1 MDTLRGN
8 VERITYTNPSN
19 GYTVLLIRADATHS
33 VPKVSGMVTVV
44 GTLPTINLGEDLEFT
59 GVWHDDPRYGRQFK
73 AETCTPAMPS
83 SRDGLIAYLGGGLV
97 KGVGM
102 KTAEKI
108 VGFLGKNALATL
120 ENNPARLYDVPG
132 LRHELAQKLIEA
144 LSSGQQSRR
153 ALVALQDMGISGVMA
168 SRIIKELGPDAP
180 SIVRE
185 NPYTL
190 ADEVY
195 GYGFTRADAVA
206 RKLGVGG
213 SDPNRIRA
221 GLRYTLNQAAFDGH
235 VYLPRTELIQ
245 KAGEA
250 LQVENPTL
258 IESLIAQEV
267 FHERLML
274 EGDADSPDAAIYTPE
289 YYEAETHA
297 TDALER
303 MAQAG
308 SLIRIPARQALES
321 GLFDTI
327 ASQHNIT
334 LSEQQR
340 DAAAAALLN
349 KVSILTGGPGTGKT
363 TTLRT
368 VIHALE
374 AIEVPFAL
382 ASPTG
387 RAAKRLAEA
396 TGRPAMTIHRLL
408 GFMPNT
414 GEFMYDESN
423 PLEIAMLV
431 LDETSMLDMMLF
443 DAVLRAL
450 KPETHLLLVG
460 DVDQLP
466 SVGAGNVLRDMI
478 ASGAAHVTRLKTI
491 FRQGSGSRIVSNA
504 HLINA
509 GEEPVLDN
517 SIADTDFYFFNAD
530 DPDMAGDLIVDI
542 VVSRLPGKFGI
553 DPLHD
558 VQVIAPMYR
567 GAAGVDALNSKL
579 QAMLNPANGQPEYR
593 GGGRVLRE
601 RDKVMQTKNNYELE
615 VFNGDIGY
623 ITEIDREYGVAVEMD
638 TGEVQYEL
646 HHVDQLIH
654 AYCISTHR
662 SQGSEYPVVVMPVLT
677 SQYVM
682 LQRNLL
688 YTAITR
694 ARRMVVLVGSRK
706 AIAIAVSNAKVSER
720 YTALHKR
727 LQARARGDRSS
738 EF

>member
-19 GYTVLLIRADATHS
+19 GYTVLLIRADAAHS

-44 GTLPTINLGEDLEFT
+44 GTLPVINLGENLEFS
-59 GVWHDDPRYGRQFK
+59 GKWHDDPRYGRQFK

-83 SRDGLIAYLGGGLV
+83 SREGLIAYLGGGLV

-108 VGFLGKNALATL
+108 VQFLGKNALATL
-120 ENNPARLYDVPG
+120 DSNPKRLYDVPG
-132 LRHELAQKLIEA
+132 LKPELAEKLIEA
-144 LSSGQQSRR
+144 LSTGQQNRR
-153 ALVALQDMGISGVMA
+153 ALIALQDMGISGAMA
-168 SRIIKELGPDAP
+168 ARIVKQLGPDSP
-180 SIVRE
+180 RIVRE

-206 RKLGVGG
+206 RTLGVQN
-213 SDPNRIRA
+213 DDHNRIRA

-235 VYLPRTELIQ
+235 VYLPRHVLVE
-245 KAGEA
+245 KAREA
-250 LQVENPTL
+250 LKVDDPML
-258 IESLIAQEV
+258 IDVLIAQEV
-267 FHERLML
+267 FHERLMI
-274 EGDADSPDAAIYTPE
+274 EGEATSPDAAIYTPE

-297 TDALER
+297 ADALER
-303 MAQAG
+303 MAQSG
-308 SLIRIPARQALES
+308 SIIRIPAKNALES
-321 GLFDTI
+321 GLFEQI
-327 ASQHNIT
+327 ADQHNIA
-334 LSEQQR
+334 LSPQQR

-349 KVSILTGGPGTGKT
+349 KISILTGGPGTGKT
-363 TTLRT
+363 TTLKT

-374 AIEVPFAL
+374 SLDVPFAL

-396 TGRPAMTIHRLL
+396 TGHPATTIHRLL

-414 GEFMYDESN
+414 GEFMYDENN

-431 LDETSMLDMMLF
+431 LDETSMLDMLLF

-478 ASGAAHVTRLKTI
+478 ASGMAHVTRLKTI
-491 FRQGSGSRIVSNA
+491 FRQGEGSRIVSNA

-517 SIADTDFYFFNAD
+517 SIADTDFYFFSAD

-542 VVSRLPGKFGI
+542 VTSRLPGKFGF

-567 GAAGVDALNSKL
+567 GAAGVDTLNSKL
-579 QAMLNPANGQPEYR
+579 QAMLNPPNGQPEYR

-615 VFNGDIGY
+615 VFNGDIGF
-623 ITEIDREYGVAVEMD
+623 ITEIDRGYGIAVEMD

-646 HHVDQLIH
+646 HHVEQLIH

-677 SQYVM
+677 SHYVM

-688 YTAITR
+688 YTALTR

-706 AIAIAVSNAKVSER
+706 AIAIAVNNAKVSER

-727 LQARARGDRSS
+727 LQARLRDARSS
-738 EF
+738 DF